1 MSKTI
6 IVAFI
11 SAAVV
16 LAGCEGEGVQTT
28 AREHAGGIVG
38 GVAGAGL
45 GGVVGHAVGHN
56 TTGTL
61 LGAGVGAGLG
71 YIIGNQLDK
80 RRANEY
86 NVAEPTA
93 LTGTSWHVQQLNVPN
108 APPYKD
114 MYLTFEP
121 NSQLVT
127 TTIMPDGQVVR
138 ATETYRIADHTI
150 IINKPGQGDQPGYI
164 INANYAMSGNTMS
177 INSPDFTAQLDRVS
191 QVPAYAR
198 QP

>member
-1 MSKTI
+1 MSSKI
-6 IVAFI
+6 IVAFMA
-11 SAAVV
+11 AAVM
-16 LAGCEGEGVQTT
+16 LAGCEGQGIGTT

-38 GVAGAGL
+38 GVGGAGL
-45 GGVVGHAVGHN
+45 GGVVGHAIGHN

-61 LGAGVGAGLG
+61 IGAGVGAGLG

-80 RRANEY
+80 RRAQES
-86 NVAEPTA
+86 NVAQPTV

-108 APPYKD
+108 APPYRD

-121 NSQLVT
+121 GSQLVT
-127 TTIMPDGQVVR
+127 TTVMPDGQVVR
-138 ATETYRIADHTI
+138 AVETYRITDHTI
-150 IINKPGQGDQPGYI
+150 IINKPPQGAQAGYM
-164 INANYAMSGNTMS
+164 INANYDVAGNVMN

-191 QVPAYAR
+191 QVPTYAR